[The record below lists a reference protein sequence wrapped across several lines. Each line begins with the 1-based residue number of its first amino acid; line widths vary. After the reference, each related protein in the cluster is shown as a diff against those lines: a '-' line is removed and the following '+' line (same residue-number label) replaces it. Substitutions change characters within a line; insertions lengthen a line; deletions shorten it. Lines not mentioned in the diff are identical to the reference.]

1 MKVLSVHAQGVMEQC
16 IDDYTRPL
24 CVILD
29 HNFLIKSWSGD
40 CSYYGYDALQVGK
53 DGKDCLLF
61 LVGLNAQDAIH
72 LRFIETPNA
81 RAVHAQLFVDSDEMT
96 LVLLDATEQRVN
108 HAVMQQKSNALA
120 LMQIEQ
126 NRLIENL
133 QHLEKQLEAK
143 HRQAE
148 QANQLKSQFIATMSH
163 EFRTPL
169 TSILGYTSRLKQG
182 SALGSGLDSEPLKY
196 LSSVE
201 RGAQHL
207 LTLVEN
213 LLDHSQI
220 EVGSLSISPIATNV
234 SLVLDKIRSIFEP
247 LAEDKHLNITVE
259 IKTGTPGCLMLD
271 EMRFRQILVNLVS
284 NAIKYTDIGLVHVQ
298 ASWANNELTVSVEDT
313 GRGIAEAN
321 QQRIFT
327 AFEQLGENSGTGLGL
342 SIAKHL
348 VAAMGGHLFLTS
360 VLGKGSRFELCLP
373 VRQVV
378 GHKHKSQ
385 SEQRGNHQKRLL
397 KSVLIVEDDPDIMA
411 LLQGVFDE
419 AECLTLTASNGND
432 ALDLALSKWP
442 DLILL
447 DLNLPGMTGF
457 EVIKR
462 LRDNNFSNPIFI
474 QSAWVSTEYK
484 VKAIAAGC
492 NEYLLKPLDITHLMV
507 LVSDYF
513 IKDID
518 PGMPIE
524 RYQRLCQRF
533 MDLLPEKLQILQQLE
548 SNNQHSWTT
557 LTRQEIHTYAHRLAG
572 SAELYGMSSI
582 TRLSKQLDQLLVD
595 YDRLDSKSTHT
606 QLQIQISNT
615 ISMLSHQIGQAISNA

>member
-1 MKVLSVHAQGVMEQC
+1 
-16 IDDYTRPL
+16 
-24 CVILD
+24 VILD
-29 HNFLIKSWSGD
+29 HNFLVKSWSGD
-40 CSYYGYDALQVGK
+40 CSYYGYEAIQIGK
-53 DGKDCLLF
+53 DCRDCLLF

-81 RAVHAQLFVDSDEMT
+81 RAVHVKLFVDSDELT
-96 LVLLDATEQRVN
+96 LVLLDATEQRIS
-108 HAVMQQKSNALA
+108 HTVMQQKSNDLA
-120 LMQIEQ
+120 LMQIKQ

-143 HRQAE
+143 RRQAE

-169 TSILGYTSRLKQG
+169 TSILGYTSRLKQ
-182 SALGSGLDSEPLKY
+182 SSSLDSGLDSEPLKY

-207 LTLVEN
+207 LSLVEN

-220 EVGSLSISPIATNV
+220 EVGSLSINPIATNV

-247 LAEDKHLNITVE
+247 LAEDKHLNFTVE
-259 IKTGTPGCLMLD
+259 IKTEIPESLMLD

-284 NAIKYTDIGLVHVQ
+284 NAIKYTDKGSVHVQ
-298 ASWANNELTVSVEDT
+298 ASWANDGLTVSVEDT
-313 GRGIAEAN
+313 GHGIAEAD

-348 VAAMGGHLFLTS
+348 VAAMGGQLFLTS

-373 VRQVV
+373 TRQVV
-378 GHKHKSQ
+378 GHKHESQ
-385 SEQRGNHQKRLL
+385 SELRGNHQKRLL

-419 AECLTLTASNGND
+419 AECLTLTANNGND
-432 ALDLALSKWP
+432 ALDLALSEWP
-442 DLILL
+442 DLVLL

-462 LRDNNFSNPIFI
+462 LRDNNFTNPVFI

-484 VKAIAAGC
+484 AKAIAAGC

-513 IKDID
+513 IKNVD

-533 MDLLPEKLQILQQLE
+533 IDLLPEKLQILEQLE
-548 SNNQHSWTT
+548 INNQHCWTT

-582 TRLSKQLDQLLVD
+582 TRLSKQLDQLLID
-595 YDRLDSKSTHT
+595 YDRLDSKSSHT
-606 QLQIQISNT
+606 QLQVQISNT
-615 ISMLSHQIGQAISNA
+615 ISMLSHQIGQAISND

>member
-1 MKVLSVHAQGVMEQC
+1 MKPLSVRAQRNVEQC
-16 IDDYTRPL
+16 IDAYTRPL

-29 HNFLIKSWSGD
+29 HNFVIKSWSGD
-40 CSYYGYDALQVGK
+40 CSYYGYEAIQIGK
-53 DGKDCLLF
+53 DSRDCLLF
-61 LVGLNAQDAIH
+61 LVGLNAQDAIQ

-81 RAVHAQLFVDSDEMT
+81 RAVHVKLFVDSDELT
-96 LVLLDATEQRVN
+96 LVLLDATEQRIS
-108 HAVMQQKSNALA
+108 HTVMQQKSNDLA

-126 NRLIENL
+126 SRLIENL

-143 HRQAE
+143 RRQAE

-169 TSILGYTSRLKQG
+169 TSILGYTSRLKQ
-182 SALGSGLDSEPLKY
+182 SSGLDSEPLKY

-207 LTLVEN
+207 LSLVEN

-220 EVGSLSISPIATNV
+220 EVGSLSISPIATNM

-247 LAEDKHLNITVE
+247 LAEDKYLNFTVE
-259 IKTGTPGCLMLD
+259 IKTEIPECLMLD

-284 NAIKYTDIGLVHVQ
+284 NAIKYTDNGLVHVQ
-298 ASWANNELTVSVEDT
+298 ASWANDELTVSVEDT
-313 GRGIAEAN
+313 GRGIAEAD

-348 VAAMGGHLFLTS
+348 VAAMGGQLFLTS
-360 VLGKGSRFELCLP
+360 MLGKGSRFELCLP
-373 VRQVV
+373 ASQVV
-378 GHKHKSQ
+378 GHQHKSQ

-419 AECLTLTASNGND
+419 AECLTFTANNGND

-442 DLILL
+442 DLVLL
-447 DLNLPGMTGF
+447 DLNLPGITGF
-457 EVIKR
+457 DVIKR
-462 LRDNNFSNPIFI
+462 LRDNNFSNPVFI

-484 VKAIAAGC
+484 AKAIAAGC

-513 IKDID
+513 IKDVD

-524 RYQRLCQRF
+524 RYQQLCQRF
-533 MDLLPEKLQILQQLE
+533 RELLPEKLQILQQLE
-548 SNNQHSWTT
+548 INNQDSWTT

-572 SAELYGMSSI
+572 SAGLYGMSSI
-582 TRLSKQLDQLLVD
+582 TRLSKQLDQLLID
-595 YDRLDSKSTHT
+595 YDRLDSKSSHT
-606 QLQIQISNT
+606 QLQVQISNT
-615 ISMLSHQIGQAISNA
+615 ISMLSHQIGQAISND